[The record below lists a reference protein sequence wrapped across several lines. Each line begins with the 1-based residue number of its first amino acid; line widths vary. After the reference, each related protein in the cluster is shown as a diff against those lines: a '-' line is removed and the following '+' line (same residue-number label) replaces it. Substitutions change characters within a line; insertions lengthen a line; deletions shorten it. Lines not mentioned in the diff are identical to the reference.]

1 VKQGRSILVVEDEAL
16 IAMDIQAQL
25 LQAGVARCRI
35 AATGERSTVLAREE
49 AFDLIIMDNHL
60 AGAMEG
66 LDAARAIRA
75 HSAVPIIIMSG
86 YPRDEVFLKRVRP
99 LGPVTC
105 LDKPVEA
112 EALLQAVEAA
122 LGD

>member
-1 VKQGRSILVVEDEAL
+1 MKQGCSVLVVEDEAL

-25 LQAGVARCRI
+25 MQAGAARCRI
-35 AATGERSTVLAREE
+35 AATGERSMVLAREE
-49 AFDLIIMDNHL
+49 AFDLIVMDNHL

-66 LDAARAIRA
+66 LDAALAIRA
-75 HSAVPIIIMSG
+75 HSGVPIIIMSG
-86 YPRDEVFLKRVRP
+86 YPRDEAFLKRVRP

-105 LDKPVEA
+105 LDKPIEA
-112 EALLQAVEAA
+112 EALLQAVDAV